1 MRFLL
6 AAAWI
11 HAGAAIKTKKSQDFE
26 KRKEGQDPTARFS
39 RTVDAVVLYFSISAG
54 IRGTKEFFT
63 KFV

>member
-26 KRKEGQDPTARFS
+26 KRKEGKDPSARFFH
-39 RTVDAVVLYFSISAG
+39 TVDIVVLNFSISAG
-54 IRGTKEFFT
+54 LA
-63 KFV
+63 